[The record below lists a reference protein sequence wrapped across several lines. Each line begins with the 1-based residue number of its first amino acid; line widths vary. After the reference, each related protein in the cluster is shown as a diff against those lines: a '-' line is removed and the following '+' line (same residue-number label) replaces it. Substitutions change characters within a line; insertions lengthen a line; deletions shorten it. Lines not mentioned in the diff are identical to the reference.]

1 MLVLEYRVPELRG
14 RGLIIAAVA
23 ATCVAAGGGYFA
35 WKTLGASA
43 EAESGPQP
51 VPVRVAEA
59 AVLPLAIHVKALGS
73 VAPLNT
79 VNVRSQV
86 AGELTH
92 VSFAEGQM
100 VQRGQLLARIDP
112 RPFEA
117 QVAEAHG
124 QSRQNEAQLRYAQEQ
139 LQIYRGLADKQIVAQ
154 TRLDQQLA
162 LVEQHGGAVA
172 ADRGRLANARIQ
184 LDRTRITAPIA
195 GRIGLRRADPG
206 NILSGGADEIIAVIT
221 QTRPISVLFSAPEA
235 RLPEIRNALAK
246 GGGLEVSLWD
256 RAERA
261 ELARGKLSNLDNQID
276 PQTGAVR
283 LRATFA
289 NDDESLFPN
298 QFVNVRLT
306 VGRLDNAVTAPDA
319 AIQQGSTGPYAWV
332 VDKTGAARLRK
343 LTTGP
348 SSEGVTAVHSGLAA
362 GDRVVIEGLDR
373 LSEGRKVQIIAQ
385 PDAQA
390 VPAKS

>member
-1 MLVLEYRVPELRG
+1 MPGLRG
-14 RGLIIAAVA
+14 RGLNIAAA
-23 ATCVAAGGGYFA
+23 AAACVAAGGGYFA
-35 WKTLGASA
+35 WKILNAPA
-43 EAESGPQP
+43 ENDAGPKP

-59 AVLPLAIHVKALGS
+59 AVRPLAIHVKALGS
-73 VAPLNT
+73 VSPLNT
-79 VNVRSQV
+79 VNIRSQV

-92 VSFAEGQM
+92 VNFAEGQM
-100 VQRGQLLARIDP
+100 VQRGQVLARIDP

-124 QSRQNEAQLRYAQEQ
+124 QSRQNEAQLRYAQQQ

-154 TRLDQQLA
+154 TRLDQQTA

-184 LDRTRITAPIA
+184 LDRTRITAPIS

-206 NILSGGADEIIAVIT
+206 NILSGGTGEIIAVIT

-235 RLPEIRNALAK
+235 RLPEIRKALAQ

-256 RAERA
+256 RAEKA
-261 ELARGKLSNLDNQID
+261 ELARGQLFTLDNQID

-306 VGRLDNAVTAPDA
+306 VGRLDSAVTAPDA
-319 AIQQGSTGPYAWV
+319 AIQQGSAGPYAWV
-332 VDKTGAARLRK
+332 VDKEGAARLRK

-348 SSEGVTAVHSGLAA
+348 SSDGVTAVHSGLAA
-362 GDRVVIEGLDR
+362 GDRVVVEGLDR
-373 LSEGRKVQIIAQ
+373 LSEGRKVEIIAT
-385 PDAQA
+385 PDSQA